1 MLANKKSQKRIVFHM
16 ICEFLQGKD
25 FITYGILILQGFF
38 TLQEDQLG
46 NHSYFAWIPY
56 AATILIIQGH
66 LDRF

>member
-1 MLANKKSQKRIVFHM
+1 M